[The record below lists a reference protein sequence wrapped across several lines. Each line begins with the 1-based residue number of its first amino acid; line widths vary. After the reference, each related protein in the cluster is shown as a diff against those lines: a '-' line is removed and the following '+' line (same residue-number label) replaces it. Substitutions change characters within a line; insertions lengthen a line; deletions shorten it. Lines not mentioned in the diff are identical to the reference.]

1 VCFELAGITRAPI
14 CLVCIAG
21 KKFGVTDF
29 INPAD
34 CEKPLPEVIKEMT
47 DGGVD
52 YAFECTGCEGMISI
66 AFESCQNVRWLL
78 F

>member
-1 VCFELAGITRAPI
+1 VCFELAGITKAAI
-14 CLVCIAG
+14 CRVCTAG

-34 CEKPLPEVIKEMT
+34 YEKPLPEVIKEMT

-52 YAFECTGCEGMISI
+52 YAFECTGCEGMIST
-66 AFESCQNVRWLL
+66 AFESCQNVRWL
-78 F
+78 FF